1 MRKILS
7 LILAVA
13 MFASFAMVASAA
25 TDVTYNIVVL
35 DKAGNE
41 ITGELNPGDE
51 FVIQIKGDTSVN
63 TFGMWI
69 TLDDDAFEE
78 ANCVKYSYINED
90 EETVVEYKQMTCG
103 TFTASVVNN
112 PDSTAD
118 MISVGGFKT
127 SNSKVTCKLGY
138 KVAENAAGGTYPIAI
153 NKFVTNAMGSFN
165 GIVGTSASITVAGGS
180 TEPAEFDVT
189 YAANDLVV
197 WGNKPATTTD
207 KVVKF
212 EATPAFGY
220 MITKVNGE
228 TVANTAGGE
237 YEVTLTEATEI
248 AVEVA
253 AIDTKVI
260 ATKYVDGSK
269 AYIFGKANFAA
280 SAYGVAVE
288 INGAV
293 VNDPANGVADGKY
306 AATANANGAFG
317 VAFDVTG
324 KVFKG
329 DWSVKAYADESESTA
344 VTFAIN

>member
-1 MRKILS
+1 ML
-7 LILAVA
+7 
-13 MFASFAMVASAA
+13 ASFAMVASAA
-25 TDVTYNIVVL
+25 DFEFEFALLDADMENEVTEVNVGDKVYLTIDCSTKTAKYGFEINIDTTVFEVATFEE
-35 DKAGNE
+35 DGATYDDFDSGNHV
-41 ITGELNPGDE
+41 GV
-51 FVIQIKGDTSVN
+51 FVINPNGAAN
-63 TFGMWI
+63 TM
-69 TLDDDAFEE
+69 AFTG
-78 ANCVKYSYINED
+78 AK
-90 EETVVEYKQMTCG
+90 TGATK
-103 TFTASVVNN
+103 A
-112 PDSTAD
+112 
-118 MISVGGFKT
+118 ISNTIGLIAK
-127 SNSKVTCKLGY
+127 
-138 KVAENAAGGTYPIAI
+138 AAGSYEISFKQIQAQNMPSGAAGSGANSIAL
-153 NKFVTNAMGSFN
+153 
-165 GIVGTSASITVAGGS
+165 TVKGN
-180 TEPAEFDVT
+180 EPAEFDVT

-220 MITKVNGE
+220 MITEVNGE
-228 TVANTAGGE
+228 AVANTAGGE

-248 AVEVA
+248 AVTVA

-280 SAYGVAVE
+280 GAYGVAVE

-329 DWSVKAYADESESTA
+329 DWSVKAYADAEESAA